1 MKIRKRK
8 HYPLHREKN
17 ETRVYLAL
25 RYRADEVTILHDNIY
40 HEEYVTKLKEDLKN
54 AQDRLDES
62 VRNEETKKAEIEAL
76 DDDDD
81 DLFGDEEDEDDEK
94 KKVRLQK
101 TNLYIY

>member
-1 MKIRKRK
+1 MDEDKEWDRLITSKAK
-8 HYPLHREKN
+8 V
-17 ETRVYLAL
+17 ETLLDFITENAESDDVLGT
-25 RYRADEVTILHDNIY
+25 D
-40 HEEYVTKLKEDLKN
+40 EEYAAKLKEDLKN
-54 AQDRLDES
+54 AQDCLDDS
-62 VRNEETKKAEIEAL
+62 VRNEETKKAEIEVL

>member
-1 MKIRKRK
+1 MDEDKEWDRLITSKAK
-8 HYPLHREKN
+8 V
-17 ETRVYLAL
+17 ETLLDFITENAESDDVLGT
-25 RYRADEVTILHDNIY
+25 D
-40 HEEYVTKLKEDLKN
+40 EEYVTKFKEDLKN
-54 AQDRLDES
+54 AQDRLDDS

-101 TNLYIY
+101 INLYIY